1 MVIAGIVLAGQST
14 GHDRWGLLQVHQV
27 GAVGAGSP
35 MIREFQPKQTGHCTG
50 GRTMEQRWSLRKP
63 VTFEVK
69 VVYKC
74 HPVVL
79 GRSRNISLEG
89 LFIDTGIM
97 ILPVG
102 SCIEVEFGL
111 VAGTQWE
118 EVHMPAVVVH
128 RNRDGCGIA
137 FQTFN
142 GKVFRVIEQLL
153 YTHDHRVA
161 RWPQCTH
168 PDGIRHMAR
177 VAV

>member
-1 MVIAGIVLAGQST
+1 M
-14 GHDRWGLLQVHQV
+14 GHDRWGLVQIHQV
-27 GAVGAGSP
+27 GAVGAGNP
-35 MIREFQPKQTGHCTG
+35 MIRKFQPKQTGHCTG

-63 VTFEVK
+63 VT
-69 VVYKC
+69 
-74 HPVVL
+74 
-79 GRSRNISLEG
+79 SRNIGLEG
-89 LFIDTGIM
+89 LFIETGIM

-111 VAGTQWE
+111 MAGTQWV

-128 RNRDGCGIA
+128 RNRDGCGVA

-142 GKVFRVIEQLL
+142 GKAFRVIEQLL

-161 RWPQCTH
+161 QRPQCTH
-168 PDGIRHMAR
+168 PADSIRRMTG

>member
-1 MVIAGIVLAGQST
+1 
-14 GHDRWGLLQVHQV
+14 
-27 GAVGAGSP
+27 

-74 HPVVL
+74 HPVIL
-79 GRSRNISLEG
+79 GQSRNIGLEG
-89 LFIDTGIM
+89 LFIETGIM

-111 VAGTQWE
+111 MAGTQWE

-142 GKVFRVIEQLL
+142 GKAFRVIEQLL
-153 YTHDHRVA
+153 YTHVVA
-161 RWPQCTH
+161 GVKPWLFAAAMKWRNGTVVSLRNVLLRFL
-168 PDGIRHMAR
+168 DAKTGYRHQSQFR
-177 VAV
+177 TG